1 MSRFLLVE
9 PGTLEVWIG
18 PDAGPGSKSIN
29 GQSQMS
35 PLRTLPPSHVG
46 CPGRETVPRRGLDS
60 ARDPGSVPQVRTLV
74 SDDLFLRIRGPPAP
88 PLHRYVVS
96 LWSNFESPSRS
107 EMQAGLPGT
116 CVYCPRPRSGESLA
130 WERQAVFPV
139 GRGPGGLRRSD
150 LPLRRG
156 AARAPR
162 CTCDTNSCRCWPSG
176 ARCITARRPTVL
188 CGLYEP
194 APASGARTCRGIR
207 RADFSL
213 CSSTTYIR
221 Y

>member
-1 MSRFLLVE
+1 M
-9 PGTLEVWIG
+9 
-18 PDAGPGSKSIN
+18 
-29 GQSQMS
+29 
-35 PLRTLPPSHVG
+35 
-46 CPGRETVPRRGLDS
+46 
-60 ARDPGSVPQVRTLV
+60 

-88 PLHRYVVS
+88 PLRCYVVS
-96 LWSNFESPSRS
+96 SWSNFESPSRS
-107 EMQAGLPGT
+107 EMQAGVTGT

-150 LPLRRG
+150 LPLRQG

-162 CTCDTNSCRCWPSG
+162 CTCDTNSCRRWPSG

-194 APASGARTCRGIR
+194 APASGAARAAASDGLTFLFVVPQRTSGINAFFLSALK
-207 RADFSL
+207 RADAGFDV
-213 CSSTTYIR
+213 YK
-221 Y
+221 